1 MTKEQLAEIE
11 KVCQQAFHYSARR
24 AVDRRFWLAQ
34 LETIKRIRLDT
45 D

>member
-11 KVCQQAFHYSARR
+11 KVCQQSLHYSARR
-24 AVDRRFWLAQ
+24 AVDRRFWLTQ
-34 LETIKRIRLDT
+34 LETIKRIRLET